1 MRPCTALQVQTIEKE
16 AVGLNNT
23 KVSTIVPGPRLNTL
37 LEPPPP
43 VSVVDEDEL
52 LSLIDV
58 RASTFCRLL
67 LLSCSH
73 GSMHCRLPCFL
84 PVRAPGA

>member
-1 MRPCTALQVQTIEKE
+1 MLLESQGLLGARCRPVRPCAVLQVQTVEKE

-23 KVSTIVPGPRLNTL
+23 KVSTIVPGPRLTTL

-43 VSVVDEDEL
+43 VSVVDDNEL

-67 LLSCSH
+67 H
-73 GSMHCRLPCFL
+73 
-84 PVRAPGA
+84 